1 MAVPTGTFKSYEA
14 IGKTED
20 LADIIYDVSPTKT
33 PLMSNIKRYS
43 CTSKF
48 HEWQTDV
55 LDSATAGNKVLEG
68 DDATTNTATATIRI
82 GNYTQLA
89 DKVARVSTSNEAMD
103 AAGRRSEMSY
113 QVMKRSKEIKR
124 DIEKTLCGTQ
134 AADGG
139 SAATARACGGLA
151 AFLWN
156 NQVKKGAAA
165 TTVTVTSGAPT
176 TAPTAGT
183 AGTFTEAN
191 LKTAIQYC
199 WDDGGEP
206 TMVLVGSH
214 NKQLASAF
222 SGIATQY
229 RDNPQA
235 GPATIIGA
243 ADVYVSDFG
252 TVNIVPSRFTATN
265 NVYVIDPT
273 TLEVRYLMPIKQEP
287 LAKTGHSE
295 RRMIS
300 TEFTLRVNSP
310 EANAKIYT
318 TTTS

>member
-1 MAVPTGTFKSYEA
+1 MAVPTGTQKSYEA
-14 IGKTED
+14 IGNRED
-20 LADIIYDVSPTKT
+20 LADVIYDISPTET
-33 PLMSNIKRYS
+33 PFMSNIDRGS
-43 CTSKF
+43 CQSKF
-48 HEWQTDV
+48 TEWQTDS
-55 LDSATAGNKVLEG
+55 LDAATADNKTLEG
-68 DDATTNTATATIRI
+68 DDATTNTASPTIRL

-89 DKVARVSTSNEAMD
+89 DKVARVSTSQEAINS
-103 AAGRRSEMSY
+103 AGRKSDLSY
-113 QVMKRSKEIKR
+113 QIMKRSKELKR

-139 SAATARACGGLA
+139 SAATARASAGIA

-156 NQVKKGAAA
+156 NQVKKGTAA

-191 LKTAIQYC
+191 LKTAMQDA
-199 WDDGGEP
+199 WDDGGDP
-206 TMVLVGSH
+206 SMVLVGGH
-214 NKQLASAF
+214 NKTLASAF

-229 RDNPQA
+229 RDNPQVGQA
-235 GPATIIGA
+235 AIIGA

-265 NVYVIDPT
+265 NVYVLDPDT
-273 TLEVRYLMPIKQEP
+273 WECCYLQDMQQSP

-295 RRMIS
+295 RRLIFA
-300 TEFTLRVNSP
+300 EFTLKAKSP
-310 EANAKIYT
+310 EGNAKIYT

>member
-1 MAVPTGTFKSYEA
+1 MAVPTGTFKTYEA
-14 IGKTED
+14 IGIRED
-20 LADIIYDVSPTKT
+20 LADMVYDISPTKS
-33 PLMSNIKRYS
+33 PFMSNVKRGKCS
-43 CTSKF
+43 QKF
-48 HEWQTDV
+48 KEWQTDV
-55 LDSATAGNKVLEG
+55 LDSATAANKTLEG
-68 DDATTNTATATIRI
+68 DDATTNTATATVRL
-82 GNYTQLA
+82 GNYCQLA
-89 DKVARVSTSNEAMD
+89 DKVARVSTSNEVST
-103 AAGRRSEMSY
+103 AAGRRSEMAY
-113 QVMKRSKEIKR
+113 QIMKRSKELKR
-124 DIEKTLCGTQ
+124 DIEKTLCGIQ

-139 SAATARACGGLA
+139 SAATARATAGIA

-191 LKTAIQYC
+191 LKTAIEYC
-199 WDDGGEP
+199 WTDGGEP
-206 TMVLVGSH
+206 NMVLVGGH

-222 SGIATQY
+222 GGIATQY

-252 TVNIVPSRFTATN
+252 ALNIVPSRFTNTA
-265 NVYVIDPT
+265 NVYVLDT
-273 TLEVRYLMPIKQEP
+273 STWEVCYLQPIQKKP
-287 LAKTGHSE
+287 LAVTGHSD
-295 RRMIS
+295 RQMIFS
-300 TEFTLRVNSP
+300 EFTLKANSP